1 MPSGDAQRVWFPEML
16 DDLASTWSPDMGW
29 DVLSDFCRRMTE
41 KRHELRRARGILP
54 PRTRCPS
61 CGEVHRSD
69 IKGVSVRSALF
80 ALKKLG
86 TITDLEFKALDRS
99 FKRHRRTTGADAYG
113 NRPTPEGD
121 KPTPEAEP

>member
-16 DDLASTWSPDMGW
+16 DDLAKSWSPAMSW
-29 DVLSDFCRRMTE
+29 DDLSDFCRLMTE
-41 KRHELRRARGILP
+41 KRREIRRARGILP

-86 TITDLEFKALDRS
+86 AVTDQEFKALDRG
-99 FKRHRRTTGADAYG
+99 FKKHRRTTGADAYG
-113 NRPTPEGD
+113 NRPTPDDDE
-121 KPTPEAEP
+121 PAAEVKA